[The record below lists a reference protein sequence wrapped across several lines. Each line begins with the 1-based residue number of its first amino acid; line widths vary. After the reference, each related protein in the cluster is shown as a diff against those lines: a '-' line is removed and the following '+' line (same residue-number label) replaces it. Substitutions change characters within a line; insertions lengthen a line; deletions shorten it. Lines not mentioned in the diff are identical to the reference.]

1 MLCKLFLLC
10 YIVTL
15 INNALVGAD
24 TVSAGTTVT
33 SNTNEDNPVTV
44 TPSGTIRGSWM
55 ETRRGRRFQGYR
67 GIRYA
72 EAPVGE
78 LRFQPPKPIHHY
90 TTEVDAQEEG
100 PACPQPTIGD
110 YYIDEDCLRLN
121 VYTPSNISNKTLPV
135 IFYMHSGGFYSI
147 SGRSDVAGPQYFLD
161 RDVVLV
167 TINYRLASL
176 GFLSTGDK
184 LAPGNNGY
192 KDQVVALRW
201 VQKNIRAFG
210 GDPNLVTITGCS
222 AGSFS
227 VMLHMISPMS
237 KGLFHRAISISGSP
251 ISQVA
256 DRHHLKSLAVKQ
268 AELLDCPSNSSKAII
283 DCLKT
288 KTFREIANSLDG
300 FFLPGY
306 DPILLWS
313 PVVELDFGQ
322 ERFLTMKPVDAVRH
336 NKMHSVPFIIS
347 QTTGEFFWK
356 AFNVLRNQ
364 TIIDSMNSEW
374 NRLAPIAFLLPKDK
388 TAIPSANRL
397 RQAYLDGQ
405 QLANDTF
412 TADGL
417 GKLYADSLI
426 GFGVHRMANLMC
438 RHSPH
443 KVYLYEFAYTGNHSY
458 YEDPVTGKPIIA
470 AHHDDLIYLFSLTV
484 SFPDISVGDTT
495 DSLMVDRMTA
505 MYYNFAIHGDPN
517 PHGADFPELSS
528 LHWPAM
534 TPRERKYLRVDS
546 EFSVKRNLLEE
557 RFKVWDELY
566 PIEY

>member
-1 MLCKLFLLC
+1 MSCKTALLC
-10 YIVTL
+10 FIAVTVNNGIV
-15 INNALVGAD
+15 NGENK
-24 TVSAGTTVT
+24 VSVPQP
-33 SNTNEDNPVTV
+33 NESSPVTI
-44 TPSGTIRGSWM
+44 TPSGAIRGSWM
-55 ETRRGRRFQGYR
+55 ETRRGRRFEGYR

-72 EAPVGE
+72 EPPVGE

-90 TTEVDAQEEG
+90 KTEVDAREEG
-100 PACPQPTIGD
+100 PACPQPTEGD
-110 YYIDEDCLRLN
+110 YYIDEDCLRIN
-121 VYTPSNISNKTLPV
+121 VYTPNSKSKKPLPV

-147 SGRSDVAGPQYFLD
+147 SGRSDVAGPKYFLD

-176 GFLSTGDK
+176 GFLSTGDEV
-184 LAPGNNGY
+184 APGNNGF

-201 VQKNIRAFG
+201 VQRNIRAFG

-256 DRHHLKSLAVKQ
+256 DTHDLKYLAVKQ
-268 AELLDCPSNSSKAII
+268 AELLGCPTNSSKVIV

-288 KTFREIANSLDG
+288 KSFREIGNSLEG

-306 DPILLWS
+306 DPVLVWS

-322 ERFLTMKPVDAVRH
+322 ERFLTMKPVDAVRQK
-336 NKMHSVPFIIS
+336 KMHAVPFIIS
-347 QTTGEFFWK
+347 QTQAEFFWK
-356 AFNVLRNQ
+356 AFTVLRNQ
-364 TIIDSMNSEW
+364 TILDSMNAEW
-374 NRLAPIAFLLPKDK
+374 DRLAPIAFILPKDK

-397 RQAYLDGQ
+397 RQAFLDGK
-405 QLANDTF
+405 QLVNDTF

-417 GKLYADSLI
+417 GKLYGDSLI

-443 KVYLYEFAYTGNHSY
+443 KVYYYEFAYVGNHSH
-458 YEDPVTGKPIIA
+458 YEDPTTGKPIVA
-470 AHHDDLIYLFSLTV
+470 AHHDDLIYLFSLPA
-484 SFPDISVGDTT
+484 SFPIISASDTL
-495 DSLMVDRMTA
+495 DSLLVDRMTA
-505 MYYNFAIHGDPN
+505 IYYNFAIHGDPN
-517 PHGADFPELSS
+517 PHGDGFPELSS
-528 LHWPAM
+528 LHWPPM
-534 TPRERKYLRVDS
+534 TPSKREYLHLGSQFQVRERLFED
-546 EFSVKRNLLEE
+546 
-557 RFKVWDELY
+557 RFNVWEELY
-566 PIEY
+566 PIQY